1 MVSIPNQW
9 KGFEMLSSDLLSG
22 AKAAA
27 EYIGETP
34 RAVYHMTEQGLLPVI
49 RKGRKLYFR
58 KSELEAAF
66 RSEAA

>member
-1 MVSIPNQW
+1 
-9 KGFEMLSSDLLSG
+9 MLANDLLPG

-34 RAVYHMTEQGLLPVI
+34 RAVYNMAEEGLLPVI

-58 KSELEAAF
+58 KSELDAAF
-66 RSEAA
+66 SSEAA